1 MSSYLIKKDQYTG
14 EIIYME
20 YDLEGYK
27 FKPRNDGTKP
37 YIKVNSVTIYK
48 PEMIDRLLT
57 KKFEKKFDRLAQ
69 IIMRFLYQEDEDCD
83 ESDFFILLDEV
94 ARLKSVVDLKYKKYL
109 KNEQY
114 KEYVDKLYFLDNQV
128 RQKLAIINYKNR
140 LNYEVSMGSQ
150 GRSM

>member
-27 FKPRNDGTKP
+27 FKPRNDGSKP

-48 PEMIDRLLT
+48 PEMIDHLLA

-69 IIMRFLYQEDEDCD
+69 IIMRFLYQEDDDCD

-94 ARLKSVVDLKYKKYL
+94 ARLKAVVDLKYKKFL
-109 KNEQY
+109 KNEEY
-114 KEYVDKLYFLDNQV
+114 KEYMDKLYFLDNQV

-140 LNYEVSMGSQ
+140 LNYEIRQ
-150 GRSM
+150 GRSL

>member
-48 PEMIDRLLT
+48 PEMIDHLLA
-57 KKFEKKFDRLAQ
+57 KKFEKKFDRLSQ
-69 IIMRFLYQEDEDCD
+69 IIMRFLYQEDDDCD

-94 ARLKSVVDLKYKKYL
+94 ARLKAVVDLKYKKFL
-109 KNEQY
+109 KNEEY

-140 LNYEVSMGSQ
+140 LNYEVSH
-150 GRSM
+150 GRSL